1 MTEVPSGTFKA
12 ARRISDIGNA
22 ITYSIVL
29 AILFSFLTPQVI
41 NPWIVFVLT
50 FLIMVFGPGAILVY
64 GMKTGKIDFD
74 VSDQKVRTSYYLL
87 IECCYAGGL
96 VLFAPFALP
105 SWIMFNISLVS
116 VILNGSML
124 VINLRWKISAH
135 AAAAAGPAVGIALVF
150 GWWTLLITAP
160 TVAAVIW
167 SRWYLKKHTPA
178 QLVGGTLLAIAVYGL
193 VYSLLYPLALF

>member
-1 MTEVPSGTFKA
+1 MTEVASGTFKA
-12 ARRISDIGNA
+12 ARKISDIGNA

-29 AILFSFLTPQVI
+29 AILFSFLTPQAI

-74 VSDQKVRTSYYLL
+74 VSDQQVRTSYYLL

-96 VLFAPFALP
+96 VVFAPFALP
-105 SWIMFNISLVS
+105 SWIIFNISLVS

-124 VINLRWKISAH
+124 VINLKWKISAH
-135 AAAAAGPAVGIALVF
+135 AAAAAGPAVGIAIVF

-178 QLVGGTLLAIAVYGL
+178 QLVGGTLLAVAVYGL
-193 VYSLLYPLALF
+193 VYSLLYPLAMF

>member
-1 MTEVPSGTFKA
+1 MTEATGGAFKA

-22 ITYSIVL
+22 ITYSIVI
-29 AILFSFLTPQVI
+29 AILFSFLVPQTI

-74 VSDQKVRTSYYLL
+74 VTDQKVRTSYYLL

-96 VLFAPFALP
+96 VVFAPFAMP
-105 SWIMFNISLVS
+105 SWVIFNISLVS

-124 VINLRWKISAH
+124 VINLKWKISAH

-178 QLVGGTLLAIAVYGL
+178 QLVGGTLLAVAVYGL